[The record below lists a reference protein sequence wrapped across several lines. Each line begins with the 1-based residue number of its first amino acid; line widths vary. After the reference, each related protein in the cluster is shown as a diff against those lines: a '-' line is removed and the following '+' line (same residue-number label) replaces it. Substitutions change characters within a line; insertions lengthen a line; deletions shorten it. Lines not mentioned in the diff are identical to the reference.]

1 MSKDIVPELLEKIE
15 KEFKNKTA
23 KSKIIKKKIIALK
36 KNKVT
41 HEDSND
47 FAIEVGKILSEAFS
61 EEIKG
66 DILPDNRM
74 YYNIAKRLIEPN
86 LKRNFDIVGD
96 YIRDVQEVLNKNS
109 NISLKAIKPEV
120 NQEKIDGIIG
130 KISDYESF
138 EEGKWLLK
146 EPIIN
151 FTQSIVDDLIKA
163 NADFQHRAGL
173 SPKIVRKEAGGCCD
187 WCRKLVGTYKYPE
200 DVPDDVWKRHRFCR
214 CTVNYLPG
222 EGKKQD
228 VWSKKWS
235 DVDKDNKIEKRIE
248 LSERKRYKKFHEGKQ
263 INQYFNEESKILWNK
278 EYRQTREAF
287 MKYTQSGYKNINAA
301 LRDRQSFMKG
311 DVHFSIKEQT
321 FQNIKHMEKFIDKQ
335 ELKENIVV
343 YRSIDRSV
351 VEKQLGTLKQSKGRI
366 YSEKAFS
373 STSPLQA
380 SVKGFYG
387 KNKSICIEYHIP
399 KGRGRG
405 AYINSVSEFKDVEY
419 EYILNTDTKAKII
432 ELKKENDMDIIVM
445 EVLDNEI
452 E

>member
-36 KNKVT
+36 NNKVT

-61 EEIKG
+61 EEIG
-66 DILPDNRM
+66 VDLLPDNRM

-96 YIRDVQEVLNKNS
+96 YTRDVQEVLNKNS

-138 EEGKWLLK
+138 EEGKWLLE

-187 WCRKLVGTYKYPE
+187 WCRKLVGTYNYPE
-200 DVPDDVWKRHRFCR
+200 DVPDDVWKRHRYCR
-214 CTVNYLPG
+214 CTVDYLPG
-222 EGKKQD
+222 DGKKQD
-228 VWSKKWS
+228 VRSKKWS
-235 DVDKDNKIEKRIE
+235 DVDKNDKIK
-248 LSERKRYKKFHEGKQ
+248 ERKEF
-263 INQYFNEESKILWNK
+263 
-278 EYRQTREAF
+278 
-287 MKYTQSGYKNINAA
+287 
-301 LRDRQSFMKG
+301 
-311 DVHFSIKEQT
+311 
-321 FQNIKHMEKFIDKQ
+321 
-335 ELKENIVV
+335 
-343 YRSIDRSV
+343 
-351 VEKQLGTLKQSKGRI
+351 
-366 YSEKAFS
+366 SEK
-373 STSPLQA
+373 LR
-380 SVKGFYG
+380 VLKMGF
-387 KNKSICIEYHIP
+387 
-399 KGRGRG
+399 
-405 AYINSVSEFKDVEY
+405 
-419 EYILNTDTKAKII
+419 
-432 ELKKENDMDIIVM
+432 
-445 EVLDNEI
+445 
-452 E
+452 